1 MAEED
6 SGQEK
11 TEEPTQK
18 RLTDAQKKGQ
28 IARSRELNT
37 FVMLIVSAWLLMS
50 QGGRVGSG
58 LITMMQSHFHV
69 SREVIFEPQAATVFF
84 KQAMHDGLLLIA
96 PMLAILTVAAIVAPI
111 SLGGWIFNMES
122 ITPKFDKLDPIKGL
136 PKLFSLNGLIELL
149 KALLKITLVGLVG
162 WLLFNSLFAELLGLS
177 AEPME
182 QAVIH
187 ALKLIAHSFLIL
199 SGALVLVAAIDVP
212 YQLWN
217 HSKNLKMSLQEIK
230 DEHKESEGSPEIK
243 GRIRRTQMEMAQN
256 RMMKEVPK
264 ADVIVTNPSH
274 YAVALKYDEG
284 SGSAPVLV
292 AKGVD
297 LIAAQI
303 RNIAIEADVPLVAAP
318 PLARALY
325 YSTEL
330 DNEIPQGLYSAVAQV
345 LAYIFQ
351 LKEAHKTHGTKP
363 APPKDIK
370 VPPEFKQE

>member
-1 MAEED
+1 MADDSDED
-6 SGQEK
+6 K

-37 FVMLIVSAWLLMS
+37 FVMLIVSASLMMS
-50 QGGRVGSG
+50 QGGNVGLG
-58 LITMMQSHFHV
+58 LIEMMHSYFHV
-69 SREVIFEPQAATVFF
+69 SRDVIFEPKAPLVFF
-84 KQAMHDGLLLIA
+84 KQAMEDGLLLVA
-96 PMLAILTVAAIVAPI
+96 PLLAMLTIAAIVAPI
-111 SLGGWIFNMES
+111 SLGGWIFSMES

-136 PKLFSLNGLIELL
+136 PKIFSINGLVELA
-149 KALLKITLVGLVG
+149 KALFKITLVGLVG
-162 WLLFNSLFAELLGLS
+162 WLLYNSLFAELLGLS

-182 QAVIH
+182 QAVVH

-217 HSKNLKMSLQEIK
+217 HNKNLKMSLQEIK
-230 DEHKESEGSPEIK
+230 DEHKESEGSPEVK

-256 RMMKEVPK
+256 RMMQEVPN

-274 YAVALKYDEG
+274 YAIALKYDEA
-284 SGSAPVLV
+284 SGSAPILV

-303 RNIAIEADVPLVAAP
+303 RNLAIEADVPLVAAP

-325 YSTEL
+325 YSTEI
-330 DNEIPQGLYSAVAQV
+330 DNEIPQGLYLAVAQV

-351 LKEAHKTHGTKP
+351 LKEAAKNHTPKP
-363 APPKDIK
+363 TPPKDIK
-370 VPPEFKQE
+370 VPSEFKQE

>member
-1 MAEED
+1 MAED

-18 RLTDAQKKGQ
+18 RLTDAKKKGQ
-28 IARSRELNT
+28 IARSKELNT
-37 FVMLIVSAWLLMS
+37 FVMLIVSAALLMS
-50 QGGRVGSG
+50 QGSRVGLG
-58 LITMMQSHFHV
+58 LIEMMQNNFHV
-69 SREVIFEPQAATVFF
+69 SREVIFEPQASIVFF
-84 KQAMHDGLLLIA
+84 KNAMHDGLILIA
-96 PMLAILTVAAIVAPI
+96 PMLAILLVAAIVAPI
-111 SLGGWIFNMES
+111 SLGGWIFSMES
-122 ITPKFDKLDPIKGL
+122 IVPKFDKLDPIKGL
-136 PKLFSLNGLIELL
+136 PKLFSVNGLVELL

-162 WLLFNSLFAELLGLS
+162 WLLYNALFAKLLGLS

-182 QAVIH
+182 QAIIH
-187 ALKLIAHSFLIL
+187 ALKLIVYSFLIL
-199 SGALVLVAAIDVP
+199 SGSLILVAAIDVP

-230 DEHKESEGSPEIK
+230 DEHKEAEGNPEVK
-243 GRIRRTQMEMAQN
+243 GRIRRTQMEMSQN
-256 RMMKEVPK
+256 RMMQEVPN

-274 YAVALKYDEG
+274 YAIALKYDEA
-284 SGSAPVLV
+284 SGSAPILV

-303 RNIAIEADVPLVAAP
+303 RNIALENNVPLVAAP

-325 YSTEL
+325 YSTEI
-330 DNEIPQGLYSAVAQV
+330 DNEIPQGLYVAVAQV

-351 LKEAHKTHGTKP
+351 LKEAAKNRSAKP
-363 APPKDIK
+363 VPPKDIK

>member
-1 MAEED
+1 MAED

-11 TEEPTQK
+11 NEEPTQK
-18 RLTDAQKKGQ
+18 RLDDAKKKGQ

-50 QGGRVGSG
+50 QGGRVGHG
-58 LITMMQSHFHV
+58 LIMMMQNNFHV
-69 SREVIFEPQAATVFF
+69 SRDVIFEPQTPIVFF

-111 SLGGWIFNMES
+111 SLGGWIFSMDS
-122 ITPKFDKLDPIKGL
+122 IAPKFDKLDPIKGL
-136 PKLFSLNGLIELL
+136 PKLFSMNGLVELG
-149 KALLKITLVGLVG
+149 KAMVKISLVGLVG
-162 WLLFNSLFAELLGLS
+162 WLLFNSIFAELLGLS
-177 AEPME
+177 SEPME

-199 SGALVLVAAIDVP
+199 SGALILIAAIDVP
-212 YQLWN
+212 YQLHK
-217 HSKNLKMSLQEIK
+217 HSQDLKMSMQEIK
-230 DEHKESEGSPEIK
+230 DENKESEGNPEVK

-256 RMMKEVPK
+256 RMMQEVPN
-264 ADVIVTNPSH
+264 ADVIITNPSH
-274 YAVALKYDEG
+274 YAIALKYDEA
-284 SGSAPVLV
+284 SGSAPIML

-297 LIAAQI
+297 LIAAHI
-303 RNIAIEADVPLVAAP
+303 RNIALENNVPLVAAP

-325 YSTEL
+325 YSTEI
-330 DNEIPQGLYSAVAQV
+330 DNEIPQGLYLAVAQV

-351 LKEAHKTHGTKP
+351 LKEAAKNHTAKP
-363 APPKDIK
+363 SPPKDVK

>member
-1 MAEED
+1 MAED
-6 SGQEK
+6 SGQERN
-11 TEEPTQK
+11 EEPTQK
-18 RLTDAQKKGQ
+18 RLDDAKKKGQ

-37 FVMLIVSAWLLMS
+37 FVMLIASAALLTS
-50 QGGRVGSG
+50 QGGRVGAG
-58 LITMMQSHFHV
+58 LIQMMQSNFHV
-69 SREVIFEPQAATVFF
+69 SREVIFEANTPLVFF
-84 KQAMHDGLLLIA
+84 KQAMQDGLFLIA
-96 PMLAILTVAAIVAPI
+96 PMLLILTIAAIAAPL
-111 SLGGWIFNMES
+111 SLGGWIFSMDS
-122 ITPKFDKLDPIKGL
+122 IAPKFDKLDPIKGL
-136 PKLFSLNGLIELL
+136 PKLFSINGLVELG
-149 KALLKITLVGLVG
+149 KAMTKISLVALVG
-162 WLLFNSLFAELLGLS
+162 WLLYNSFFAELLGLS

-187 ALKLIAHSFLIL
+187 GLDLIVHSFLLL
-199 SGALVLVAAIDVP
+199 SGALIVIAAIDVP

-217 HSKNLKMSLQEIK
+217 HSKNLKMSMQEIK
-230 DEHKESEGSPEIK
+230 DEHKEAEGSPEVK
-243 GRIRRTQMEMAQN
+243 GRIRKTQMEMAQN

-274 YAVALKYDEG
+274 YAIALKYDEA
-284 SGSAPVLV
+284 SGSAPILV

-303 RNIAIEADVPLVAAP
+303 RNIALENNVPLVAAP

-330 DNEIPQGLYSAVAQV
+330 DNEIPQGLYVAVAQV

-351 LKEAHKTHGTKP
+351 LKEAAKNHTAKP
-363 APPKDIK
+363 TPPKDIK

>member
-1 MAEED
+1 MAED

-11 TEEPTQK
+11 NEEPTQK
-18 RLTDAQKKGQ
+18 RLDDAKKKGQ

-37 FVMLIVSAWLLMS
+37 FVMLMASAALLAS

-58 LITMMQSHFHV
+58 LIEMMQSNFHV
-69 SREVIFEPQAATVFF
+69 SRDVIFEAQTPLVFF
-84 KQAMHDGLLLIA
+84 KQAMHDGLFLVAPLLI
-96 PMLAILTVAAIVAPI
+96 ILTIAAIAAPL
-111 SLGGWIFNMES
+111 SLGGWIFSMDS
-122 ITPKFDKLDPIKGL
+122 ISPKFDKLDPLKGL
-136 PKLFSLNGLIELL
+136 PKLFSINGLVEML

-162 WLLFNSLFAELLGLS
+162 WLLYNSLFAQLLGLS

-182 QAVIH
+182 QAIIH
-187 ALKLIAHSFLIL
+187 ALKLIVHSFLIL
-199 SGALVLVAAIDVP
+199 SGALIVVAAIDVP

-217 HSKNLKMSLQEIK
+217 HSKNLKMSMQEIK
-230 DEHKESEGSPEIK
+230 DEHKEAEGSPEVK

-256 RMMKEVPK
+256 RMMKEVPN

-274 YAVALKYDEG
+274 YAIALKYDEA
-284 SGSAPVLV
+284 SGSAPILV

-303 RNIAIEADVPLVAAP
+303 RNIALEHDVPLVAAP

-330 DNEIPQGLYSAVAQV
+330 DNEIPQGLYVAVAQV

-351 LKEAHKTHGTKP
+351 LKEAARNHTSKP

>member
-1 MAEED
+1 MAEE

-11 TEEPTQK
+11 SEEPTQK
-18 RLTDAQKKGQ
+18 RLDDAKKKGQ

-37 FVMLIVSAWLLMS
+37 FVMLIASAALLTS
-50 QGGRVGSG
+50 QGGRVGQG
-58 LITMMQSHFHV
+58 LISMMQDNFHV
-69 SREVIFEPQAATVFF
+69 SRDVIFETQTPLVFF
-84 KQAMHDGLLLIA
+84 KQAMHDGLFLIA
-96 PMLAILTVAAIVAPI
+96 PMLLILTVAAIAAPL
-111 SLGGWIFNMES
+111 SLGGWIFSMDS

-136 PKLFSLNGLIELL
+136 PKLFSINGLVELG
-149 KALLKITLVGLVG
+149 KAMVKISLVALVG
-162 WLLFNSLFAELLGLS
+162 WLLYHSFFAELLGLS

-187 ALKLIAHSFLIL
+187 GLKLIVYSFLLL
-199 SGALVLVAAIDVP
+199 SGSLVVIAAIDVP

-217 HSKNLKMSLQEIK
+217 HSKNLKMSMQEIK
-230 DEHKESEGSPEIK
+230 DEHKEAEGSPEIK

-256 RMMKEVPK
+256 RMMKEVPN

-274 YAVALKYDEG
+274 YAIALKYDEA
-284 SGSAPVLV
+284 SGSAPILV
-292 AKGVD
+292 AKGID

-303 RNIAIEADVPLVAAP
+303 RNIAIENDVPLVAAP

-330 DNEIPQGLYSAVAQV
+330 DNEIPQGLYTAVAQV

-351 LKEAHKTHGTKP
+351 LKEAVKNRTPKP
-363 APPKDIK
+363 IPPKDIK

>member
-1 MAEED
+1 MAED

-11 TEEPTQK
+11 NEEPTQK
-18 RLTDAQKKGQ
+18 RLDDAKKKGQ

-50 QGGRVGSG
+50 QGGRVGHG
-58 LITMMQSHFHV
+58 LITMMQNNFHV
-69 SREVIFEPQAATVFF
+69 SRDVIFEPQTTIVFF

-96 PMLAILTVAAIVAPI
+96 PILAILTVAAIVAPI
-111 SLGGWIFNMES
+111 SLGGWIFSMDS
-122 ITPKFDKLDPIKGL
+122 IAPKFDKLDPIKGL
-136 PKLFSLNGLIELL
+136 PKLFSMNGLVELG
-149 KALLKITLVGLVG
+149 KAMIKISLVGLVG

-177 AEPME
+177 SEPME
-182 QAVIH
+182 QAIIH

-199 SGALVLVAAIDVP
+199 SGALILIAAIDVP
-212 YQLWN
+212 YQLHK
-217 HSKNLKMSLQEIK
+217 HSQDLKMSMQEIK
-230 DEHKESEGSPEIK
+230 DENKESEGNPEVK
-243 GRIRRTQMEMAQN
+243 GRIRRTQMEIAQN
-256 RMMKEVPK
+256 RMMQEVPN

-274 YAVALKYDEG
+274 YAIALKYDEA
-284 SGSAPVLV
+284 SGTAPIML

-303 RNIAIEADVPLVAAP
+303 RNIALENNVPLVAAP

-325 YSTEL
+325 YSTEI
-330 DNEIPQGLYSAVAQV
+330 DNEIPQGLYLAVAQV

-351 LKEAHKTHGTKP
+351 LKEAAKNHTAKP
-363 APPKDIK
+363 SPPKDVK

>member
-1 MAEED
+1 MAED

-18 RLTDAQKKGQ
+18 RLTDAQNKGQ

-37 FVMLIVSAWLLMS
+37 FIMLIVSAWLLMT
-50 QGGRVGSG
+50 QGQRVGEGILS
-58 LITMMQSHFHV
+58 MMRSYFRL
-69 SREVIFEPQAATVFF
+69 SRDMIFEPKLTVVLF
-84 KQAMHDGLLLIA
+84 KQAMTDGLLIVA
-96 PMLAILTVAAIVAPI
+96 PMLAMLTIAAIVAPI
-111 SLGGWIFNMES
+111 ALGGWIFSMES

-136 PKLFSLNGLIELL
+136 PKLFSLNGLVELL
-149 KALLKITLVGLVG
+149 KAMLKMTLVGLVG
-162 WLLFNSLFAELLGLS
+162 WLLFNSLFAQILGLS
-177 AEPME
+177 AEPMQ
-182 QAVIH
+182 QAIVH
-187 ALKLIAHSFLIL
+187 AVKLISYSFLIL
-199 SGALVLVAAIDVP
+199 SCALILVAAIDVP

-217 HSKNLKMSLQEIK
+217 HSKNLKMTLQEIK
-230 DEHKESEGSPEIK
+230 DEMKESEGSPEVK
-243 GRIRRTQMEMAQN
+243 GRIRRAQMEMAQN
-256 RMMKEVPK
+256 RMMSEVAK
-264 ADVIVTNPSH
+264 ADVIITNPSH
-274 YAVALKYDEG
+274 YAVALKYDEN

-303 RNIAIEADVPLVAAP
+303 RNLAIEANVPLVAAP

-330 DNEIPQGLYSAVAQV
+330 DTEIPQGLYSSVAQV

-351 LKEAHKTHGTKP
+351 LKEATKTRGTKP
-363 APPKDIK
+363 TPPKDIQ

>member
-1 MAEED
+1 MAED

-18 RLTDAQKKGQ
+18 RLTDAQNKGQ

-37 FVMLIVSAWLLMS
+37 FIMLIVSAWLLMT
-50 QGGRVGSG
+50 QGQRVGEGILS
-58 LITMMQSHFHV
+58 MMRSYFHL
-69 SREVIFEPQAATVFF
+69 SRDMIFEPKLTVVLF
-84 KQAMHDGLLLIA
+84 KQAMTDGLLLVA
-96 PMLAILTVAAIVAPI
+96 PMLAMLTIAAIVAPI
-111 SLGGWIFNMES
+111 ALGGWIFSMES

-136 PKLFSLNGLIELL
+136 PKLFSLNGLVELL
-149 KALLKITLVGLVG
+149 KAMLKMTLVGLVG
-162 WLLFNSLFAELLGLS
+162 WLLFNALFAQILGLS
-177 AEPME
+177 AEPMQ
-182 QAVIH
+182 QAIVH
-187 ALKLIAHSFLIL
+187 ALKLIGYSFLIL
-199 SGALVLVAAIDVP
+199 SCALILVAAIDVP

-217 HSKNLKMSLQEIK
+217 HSKNLKMTLQEIK
-230 DEHKESEGSPEIK
+230 DEMKESEGSPEVK
-243 GRIRRTQMEMAQN
+243 GRIRRAQMEMAQN
-256 RMMKEVPK
+256 RMMGEVAK
-264 ADVIVTNPSH
+264 ADVIITNPSH
-274 YAVALKYDEG
+274 YAVALKYDEN

-303 RNIAIEADVPLVAAP
+303 RNLAIEANVPLVAAP

-330 DNEIPQGLYSAVAQV
+330 DTEIPQGLYSSVAQV

-351 LKEAHKTHGTKP
+351 LKEATKTRGTKP
-363 APPKDIK
+363 TPPKDIQ

>member
-1 MAEED
+1 MAED

-18 RLTDAQKKGQ
+18 RLTDAQNKGQ

-37 FVMLIVSAWLLMS
+37 FIMLIVSAWLLMT
-50 QGGRVGSG
+50 QGQRVGEGILS
-58 LITMMQSHFHV
+58 MMRSYFRL
-69 SREVIFEPQAATVFF
+69 SRDMIFEPKLTVVLF
-84 KQAMHDGLLLIA
+84 KQAMTDGLLLVA
-96 PMLAILTVAAIVAPI
+96 PMLAMLTIAAIVAPI
-111 SLGGWIFNMES
+111 ALGGWIFSMES

-136 PKLFSLNGLIELL
+136 PKLFSLNGLVELL
-149 KALLKITLVGLVG
+149 KAMLKMTLVGLVG
-162 WLLFNSLFAELLGLS
+162 WLLFNSLFAQILGLS
-177 AEPME
+177 AEPMQ
-182 QAVIH
+182 QAIVH
-187 ALKLIAHSFLIL
+187 AVKLISYSFLIL
-199 SGALVLVAAIDVP
+199 SCALILVAAIDVP

-217 HSKNLKMSLQEIK
+217 HSKNLKMTLQEIK
-230 DEHKESEGSPEIK
+230 DEMKESEGSPEVK
-243 GRIRRTQMEMAQN
+243 GRIRRAQMEMAQN
-256 RMMKEVPK
+256 RMMSEVAK
-264 ADVIVTNPSH
+264 ADVIITNPSH
-274 YAVALKYDEG
+274 YAVALKYDEN

-303 RNIAIEADVPLVAAP
+303 RNLAIEANVPLVAAP

-330 DNEIPQGLYSAVAQV
+330 DTEIPQGLYSSVAQV

-351 LKEAHKTHGTKP
+351 LKEATKTRGTKP
-363 APPKDIK
+363 TPPKDIQ